1 MYFITT
7 IDSKDNDMRCVGYY
21 STFEK
26 AEEAVLDNACDIWE
40 TCYDYC
46 VIENVEEGLYQYDQN
61 PVWYKWDDLNEEY
74 KRIEEVPE
82 EYKKQIGFGIG

>member
-7 IDSKDNDMRCVGYY
+7 VDSKDGDTRCVGYY

-40 TCYDYC
+40 TCYDYA
-46 VIENVEEGLYQYDQN
+46 VIENVDEGLYQYDQN

-74 KRIEEVPE
+74 VKIEGRPDQ
-82 EYKKQIGFGIG
+82 YKNQIGFGIG

>member
-7 IDSKDNDMRCVGYY
+7 IDSKDGDTRCVGYY

-26 AEEAVLDNACDIWE
+26 AEGAVLDNACDIWE
-40 TCYDYC
+40 TCYDYA
-46 VIENVEEGLYQYDQN
+46 VIENVGEGLYQYDQD

-74 KRIEEVPE
+74 VKMEGRPKQ
-82 EYKKQIGFGIG
+82 YKNQIGFGIG